1 MKALPSILIFAGL
14 ACTAFADAPAIPLS
28 TRNLLSEGLQNQFK
42 FTLETDTSSASA
54 LPVSTDEPVVS
65 MEPFIVAAHTEN
77 RALTAMFQQQDRAF
91 KEKKF
96 SLKNGGVFFERKG
109 KVFTSE
115 LKLKIGPYKHGI
127 ELFRMS
133 ISW

>member
-42 FTLETDTSSASA
+42 FTLEPILSSASG
-54 LPVSTDEPVVS
+54 LPMSTDEPVVR
-65 MEPFIVAAHTEN
+65 MEPFIVTAYIEN
-77 RALTAMFQQQDRAF
+77 RALTAIFQQQERAF
-91 KEKKF
+91 KEKRL
-96 SLKNGGVFFERKG
+96 SLKDGGVFLRKG

-115 LKLKIGPYKHGI
+115 LRLKFGPIRHGI
-127 ELFRMS
+127 ELFRVS